1 MVSIVIPA
9 HNEARVI
16 GRLLDGLLRE
26 ARPGEFDVVVVA
38 NGCTDDT
45 AAVAGAYDVR
55 VLATPVPSK
64 REALRLGDEAARGY
78 PRLYVDADIELT
90 TAGARALAAAL
101 TTPTGPDPNAP
112 HTTTPDGP
120 RAGAP
125 GGVLAAA
132 PERELALGGRPW
144 RVRAYYAI
152 WTRLPHVRAG
162 LFGRGVIAVTEA
174 GNARIRA
181 LPPAMADD
189 LAASLA
195 FSPDERVIVPGARA
209 VIQTPRTVA
218 DLMRRRVRAATSV
231 GELEQTQ
238 ATAGDRTGPRDL
250 LAIVAARPSLLA
262 AAVVFALVAVV
273 ARRRAARAIRAGDFT
288 TWLRDESSRT

>member
-1 MVSIVIPA
+1 MVSPVTSIVVPA
-9 HNEARVI
+9 HNEAKVI
-16 GRLLDGLLRE
+16 GRLLDGLLRG

-90 TAGARALAAAL
+90 TASARALAAAL
-101 TTPTGPDPNAP
+101 TTP
-112 HTTTPDGP
+112 
-120 RAGAP
+120 

-132 PERELALGGRPW
+132 PGRELALGGRPW

-195 FSPDERVIVPGARA
+195 FSPDERVIVTAARA

-231 GELEQTQ
+231 SELETQ
-238 ATAGDRTGPRDL
+238 ATAGDRTGLRDL
-250 LAIVAARPSLLA
+250 MAIVAADPRLLP
-262 AAVVFALVAVV
+262 AAVVFALVAVL
-273 ARRRAARAIRAGDFT
+273 ARRRAARAIRAGDYT